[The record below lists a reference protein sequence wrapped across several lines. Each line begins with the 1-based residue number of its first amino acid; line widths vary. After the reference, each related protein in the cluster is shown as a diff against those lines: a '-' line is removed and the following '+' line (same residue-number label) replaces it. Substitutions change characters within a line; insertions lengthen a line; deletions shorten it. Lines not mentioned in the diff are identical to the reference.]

1 MTASNMAKPR
11 VYTEPETEAG
21 VYHVCSRV
29 VDQRHIFGES
39 EKEEFVRMMRS
50 LAAFHGVEILT
61 FCVMSNHFHILLR
74 VPRRP
79 EGFDLPL
86 ETVLERW
93 KASVGDAWRKGMT
106 RQFAAYEQSGNGAV
120 IEEWRQ
126 RMMARMFRLT
136 EFAKSLKQRFSQW
149 YNRQVGRKGTLWE
162 GRYKSVIVEDDHTAL
177 RTMSAYI
184 DLNPVR
190 AGMVSDPGDYRWCG
204 YAEAMAGKLLAVEGL
219 VAVTGWTADRVRGRA
234 LGAPEPEE
242 TDRQRRRRQLEA
254 LVRYRRLLGIAG
266 RPRVDEYG
274 RVVRKGLSEETLA
287 RLEGEGGIRTELL
300 LRRVR
305 HLTDGVILGSREF
318 IDGWFERNRNW
329 FGGRSRDQRKT
340 GARPIGK
347 EWRELYNLRQLRE

>member
-1 MTASNMAKPR
+1 MAKPR
-11 VYTEPETEAG
+11 VYTDPETEAG

-29 VDQRHIFGES
+29 VDGRYIFGEP

-50 LAAFHGVEILT
+50 LAAFHGAEILT
-61 FCVMSNHFHILLR
+61 YCVMSNHFHILLR

-106 RQFAAYEQSGNGAV
+106 RQFALYEESGNGAV

-126 RMMARMFRLT
+126 RMLGRMFRLT

-149 YNRQVGRKGTLWE
+149 YNRRAGRKGTLWE

-204 YAEAMAGKLLAVEGL
+204 YADAMAGNALAIEGL
-219 VAVTGWTADRVRGRA
+219 VRVTGWTAERVHGRA
-234 LGAPEPEE
+234 LGAPVPAE
-242 TDRQRRRRQLEA
+242 TDRHRRRRELQA
-254 LVRYRRLLGIAG
+254 LVRYRQLLGIAG
-266 RPRVDEYG
+266 KPRVDEDG
-274 RVVRKGLSEETLA
+274 RSVRRGVSEAVRGRLA
-287 RLEGEGGIRTELL
+287 REQGIRTELL

-305 HLTDGVILGSREF
+305 HLTDGVILGSRGF
-318 IDGWFERNRNW
+318 IDGWFERNRSW
-329 FGGRSRDQRKT
+329 FGGKSREQRKT
-340 GARPIGK
+340 GARRIGK
-347 EWRELYNLRQLRE
+347 EWQDLYNLRQLRE